1 MVNLVPVPK
10 VTGMAELVF
19 AVMAEW
25 VTSELVRVA
34 LPPFL
39 RVTPKVRVPLLSEAL
54 AGNVAL
60 LSLEAMA
67 TVSLVTIKFHEAST
81 ALTVT
86 LKAAQALCAVGAPVL
101 PVLVPGAAVSP
112 GMSTCSLANA
122 PALTVMGGL
131 VLPVMA
137 ALVTSEAVN
146 VALPAVLKLTLKVW
160 VPPLNAALAGKAAL
174 ASLELIWTASAA
186 LARFQKASTALTVT
200 VNGMPAVHAVGVPV
214 LPALVPGAAISP
226 GASNCNLA
234 RAAGLTTMLLE
245 AALVKPLAVKLMVR
259 VSATLYDR
267 LVKVATPLTAVADTA
282 P

>member
-34 LPPFL
+34 PPPFL
-39 RVTPKVRVPLLSEAL
+39 RVTPKVRVPLLSGAL

-67 TVSLVTIKFHEAST
+67 TVSLVAIKFHEAST

-101 PVLVPGAAVSP
+101 PV
-112 GMSTCSLANA
+112 
-122 PALTVMGGL
+122 
-131 VLPVMA
+131 
-137 ALVTSEAVN
+137 
-146 VALPAVLKLTLKVW
+146 
-160 VPPLNAALAGKAAL
+160 
-174 ASLELIWTASAA
+174 
-186 LARFQKASTALTVT
+186 
-200 VNGMPAVHAVGVPV
+200 
-214 LPALVPGAAISP
+214 LVPGAAISP